1 MMMCSI
7 LNVVIKVEIVSYFFT
22 FLNSIK
28 MKKNQTPL
36 LMITLSLMF
45 FCQTAFIISPKSEAN
60 ISTTAISRSAPPQY
74 QSEKMPYF
82 KQLMLKI
89 MDKKLNKEKKENN
102 SNQSA
107 NSSVI
112 LGAAS
117 LLSNIGIVLLW
128 NTSSTALLLLGLL
141 LPTLLGLLAI
151 LISIMVISNISATH
165 LQKKRARLGILLG
178 TLGLIT
184 GVALFLFALYSVAA
198 S

>member
-1 MMMCSI
+1 M
-7 LNVVIKVEIVSYFFT
+7 KQ
-22 FLNSIK
+22 NS
-28 MKKNQTPL
+28 TPL
-36 LMITLSLMF
+36 LMIVLSLMF
-45 FCQTAFIISPKSEAN
+45 VCQTAFIISPKREAN
-60 ISTTAISRSAPPQY
+60 ISTTTITRTAPPQY

-89 MDKKLNKEKKENN
+89 MDKKLNKEKKERNP
-102 SNQSA
+102 NQSA
-107 NSSVI
+107 NRSVV
-112 LGAAS
+112 LGASS

-128 NTSSTALLLLGLL
+128 HSSSTALLLMGLL

-165 LQKKRARLGILLG
+165 LQKKRAKVGILLG